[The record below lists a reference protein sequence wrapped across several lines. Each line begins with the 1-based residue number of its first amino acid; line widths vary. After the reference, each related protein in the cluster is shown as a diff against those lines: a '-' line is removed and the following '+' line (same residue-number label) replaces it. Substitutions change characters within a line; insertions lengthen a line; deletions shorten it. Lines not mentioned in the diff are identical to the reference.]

1 MNMHMLTA
9 IQNVK
14 NLPKHVM
21 REELGS
27 GTSFIGVLILSERRR
42 WPTSKLENV
51 PASRTATMVVKLG
64 LYHAACNASISAG
77 RLSFSMSDAAGPS
90 LAGQRLAEP
99 EVIVSAKL
107 PPFYRF
113 RKGPSHDDHLGL
125 YDSSPRLE
133 ECRQESEPCPHSP
146 SRPFAA
152 TAAVPK

>member
-1 MNMHMLTA
+1 MERWNVTNIMNMHMLTA

-64 LYHAACNASISAG
+64 
-77 RLSFSMSDAAGPS
+77 S
-90 LAGQRLAEP
+90 LQY
-99 EVIVSAKL
+99 I
-107 PPFYRF
+107 
-113 RKGPSHDDHLGL
+113 H
-125 YDSSPRLE
+125 SSR
-133 ECRQESEPCPHSP
+133 
-146 SRPFAA
+146 
-152 TAAVPK
+152 